1 MFQYMYLWPGYH
13 LLNLYIPISTYLF
26 RRNDMRTSL
35 CKYLLVMPIMHL
47 YHLSIYFAKFNKSF
61 RYLKKYKTCKPQN
74 GWIGNFLFSPSDY
87 ICGEFYPF
95 QSYLDKFLYI
105 SKGQNLSQII
115 GFINYTKEEDTN

>member
-61 RYLKKYKTCKPQN
+61 RYLKK
-74 GWIGNFLFSPSDY
+74 I
-87 ICGEFYPF
+87 
-95 QSYLDKFLYI
+95 
-105 SKGQNLSQII
+105 QNLQT
-115 GFINYTKEEDTN
+115 TKWMDREFFVFPL